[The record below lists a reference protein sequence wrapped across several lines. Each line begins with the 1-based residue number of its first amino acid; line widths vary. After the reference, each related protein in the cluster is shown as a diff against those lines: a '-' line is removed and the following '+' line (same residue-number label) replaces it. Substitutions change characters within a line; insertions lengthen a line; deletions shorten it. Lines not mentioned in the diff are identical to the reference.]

1 MNNVKIIML
10 MPFLLFP
17 MIVSAQDYSD
27 YQQKYKEW
35 YGVSI
40 SFPVDYASIITEQ
53 PFVFEFGLP
62 DESKTWDTFMCGI
75 ALGNKNTRYY
85 VYMTPLLRKP
95 IHDSTMPTRKYE
107 PFFSGILYNN
117 CDIPS
122 SKWYQYNNPTKV
134 EKMRN
139 ECSRQY
145 IKYLGN
151 VKIKERT
158 NADTIC
164 VVRIPNL
171 AKVLCGNALTNQN
184 LHAYYDECYGIEFY
198 NKEGNRSVAMLTFIS
213 CFNGKTIDDYV
224 EEISKYIKFDKEF
237 KY

>member
-1 MNNVKIIML
+1 MML
-10 MPFLLFP
+10 VSHLLFP
-17 MIVSAQDYSD
+17 MIISAQDYSD

-40 SFPVDYASIITEQ
+40 SYPTDDASIITKQ

-62 DESKTWDTFMCGI
+62 DESKTWNTFMCGI
-75 ALGNKNTRYY
+75 AFGNKNTRYY
-85 VYMTPLLRKP
+85 VYMSPLLRKP

-117 CDIPS
+117 CDVPS
-122 SKWYQYNNPTKV
+122 SKWYQYNNPTQV

-139 ECSRQY
+139 ECS
-145 IKYLGN
+145 IKYIRYLEDAT
-151 VKIKERT
+151 IKKRT

-164 VVRIPNL
+164 VVRIPHM
-171 AKVLCGNALTNQN
+171 AKVLCGDALLNQN

-198 NKEGNRSVAMLTFIS
+198 NKEGNRSVAMLIFIS
-213 CFNGKTIDDYV
+213 CINSKMIDDYV
-224 EEISKYIKFDKEF
+224 EEISRYIRFDEDF
-237 KY
+237 RF